1 MRITKVMIDRFGRIT
16 NRTLDISPGLT
27 VLHGPNESGKTT
39 TMEFIRSA
47 LVPTSQRNVYP
58 KRARTDSGRVIVD
71 DDGIERMIVL
81 EGRSRKG
88 DIPECI
94 IDLDQHM
101 FRSIFAMTSA
111 DLDSDEIISSGDIR
125 TRFLTLPGG
134 DSIPSMI
141 ADSVKD
147 ADSVLGRTTRSSSV
161 LSSIENDLRVTEE
174 RISVLRDQVDRYG
187 DLVRERD
194 SLMSRLDCIRGN
206 VSAIGSGRVTAALY
220 ESNAINFTN
229 LGEMESRLQG
239 LEDLQVA
246 DKDDVER
253 YNSLRSASQSATKEF
268 SDCFHSC
275 EMFLTSMNGT
285 DPETV
290 LRYADMIE
298 QLPFQIH
305 QYRRDSM
312 EVGVR
317 RTSSP
322 VVRRGINPMMV
333 AGGVLT
339 AAGIVASVLY
349 PLSLLMV
356 PVGIAVSF
364 LGYRSWKAAGRMSAD
379 VDDVDTAMLAR
390 SVSEFEGRVS
400 SFLECFHM
408 GSEGMESDVIRLTS
422 LVRDARRYSECSER
436 CLSLRLKATEESGKL
451 NSFLQFYGGKE
462 GFEEAVR
469 RYEEVVSLRSSVD
482 ALRTALRSAGLDPD
496 VRSCPTDVEDDGL
509 ADATEIGMEI
519 GRIESEMASI
529 MDCDELNQLL
539 DRRQAL
545 VSRKERALVEGAE
558 AMLRRKVCEMAC
570 DSAYSE
576 SGRGVVSTA
585 DRYLSMMTG
594 GRYRMD
600 NDPRET
606 SISVKGDDGPRTL
619 EQCSTG
625 LRAQVLLS
633 LKLAVA
639 KEMGGGKVPVILDDV
654 LLPFDTERKCGA
666 IRALEEISR
675 EMQVIVFTC
684 DDAVASMCREGGLIR
699 L

>member
-94 IDLDQHM
+94 IDLDQYM
-101 FRSIFAMTSA
+101 FRSIFAMTST

-174 RISVLRDQVDRYG
+174 RISVLREQVDRYG

-206 VSAIGSGRVTAALY
+206 VSTIGSGRVTAALY

-229 LGEMESRLQG
+229 LGEMESRLKG

-312 EVGVR
+312 EVGD
-317 RTSSP
+317 SFK
-322 VVRRGINPMMV
+322 
-333 AGGVLT
+333 LT
-339 AAGIVASVLY
+339 A
-349 PLSLLMV
+349 
-356 PVGIAVSF
+356 
-364 LGYRSWKAAGRMSAD
+364 D
-379 VDDVDTAMLAR
+379 
-390 SVSEFEGRVS
+390 
-400 SFLECFHM
+400 
-408 GSEGMESDVIRLTS
+408 
-422 LVRDARRYSECSER
+422 
-436 CLSLRLKATEESGKL
+436 
-451 NSFLQFYGGKE
+451 
-462 GFEEAVR
+462 
-469 RYEEVVSLRSSVD
+469 
-482 ALRTALRSAGLDPD
+482 
-496 VRSCPTDVEDDGL
+496 
-509 ADATEIGMEI
+509 
-519 GRIESEMASI
+519 
-529 MDCDELNQLL
+529 
-539 DRRQAL
+539 
-545 VSRKERALVEGAE
+545 
-558 AMLRRKVCEMAC
+558 
-570 DSAYSE
+570 
-576 SGRGVVSTA
+576 
-585 DRYLSMMTG
+585 
-594 GRYRMD
+594 
-600 NDPRET
+600 
-606 SISVKGDDGPRTL
+606 
-619 EQCSTG
+619 
-625 LRAQVLLS
+625 
-633 LKLAVA
+633 
-639 KEMGGGKVPVILDDV
+639 
-654 LLPFDTERKCGA
+654 
-666 IRALEEISR
+666 
-675 EMQVIVFTC
+675 
-684 DDAVASMCREGGLIR
+684 
-699 L
+699 